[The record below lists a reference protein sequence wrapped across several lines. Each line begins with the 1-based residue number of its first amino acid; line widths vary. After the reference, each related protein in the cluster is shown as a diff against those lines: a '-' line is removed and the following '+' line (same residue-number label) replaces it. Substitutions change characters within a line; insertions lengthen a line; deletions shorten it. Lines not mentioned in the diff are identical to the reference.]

1 MAKSNFMK
9 WLAWK
14 KGFQLAI
21 SISKMSKAKF
31 PPEEQFVLTDQIKRA
46 SRSVCSNLAEG
57 YAKRRYP
64 KHFTAKLTDA
74 MGENY
79 ETQNWLPF
87 AFGEGYI
94 DQMTLDSYMNASEEV
109 GKLLS
114 YMDKNP
120 QQFANVNP

>member
-1 MAKSNFMK
+1 MARSTFTS
-9 WLAWK
+9 WLAWQ
-14 KGFQLAI
+14 KGFKLAI
-21 SISKMSKAKF
+21 SISRMARAKF
-31 PPEEQFVLTDQIKRA
+31 PPEEKFVLTDQIRRS

-79 ETQNWLPF
+79 ETQNWLHF
-87 AFGEGYI
+87 ALEEGYI
-94 DQMTLDSYMNASEEV
+94 KEVMFEKYMASSEEV

-114 YMDKNP
+114 YMDNHP
-120 QQFANVNP
+120 EQFLKPRR